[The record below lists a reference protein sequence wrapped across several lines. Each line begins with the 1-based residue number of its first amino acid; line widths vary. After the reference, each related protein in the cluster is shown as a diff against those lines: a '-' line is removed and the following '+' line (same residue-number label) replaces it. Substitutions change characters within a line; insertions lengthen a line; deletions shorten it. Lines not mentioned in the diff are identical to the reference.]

1 MLSRR
6 LSPAGDEPCDRP
18 RLLLFRAPTG
28 LADGLALKELRY
40 DAAEASIRPNTSGSP
55 APHLPGVDSA
65 MSDLQASAA
74 GGGVSCGALIRRR
87 PATIRVPS
95 RGDSVTFRWATRAAR
110 SGGGFRSRRRSS
122 LSRATRIS
130 TSA

>member
-40 DAAEASIRPNTSGSP
+40 DAAEASIRPILLGPPLLTFRERIRRCLDCKLAQP
-55 APHLPGVDSA
+55 AAVCPAGLWIA
-65 MSDLQASAA
+65 AA
-74 GGGVSCGALIRRR
+74 G
-87 PATIRVPS
+87 
-95 RGDSVTFRWATRAAR
+95 
-110 SGGGFRSRRRSS
+110 RRSAC
-122 LSRATRIS
+122 RREATAS
-130 TSA
+130 